1 MANLTQS
8 KSVVNV
14 GVDVGKSFLDICI
27 HEKQICFQEENTAK
41 GIQSILKRLSYY
53 RIERLVVEA
62 TGRYEFALVE
72 AAYLKAIPV
81 CIMKPLSIRR
91 YAGAV
96 EQLAKTDKIDAK
108 IIAEFA
114 AVIKPRPTP
123 EKSKNLLAIKDLLAR
138 RRQLMEIRT
147 QELNRLQIM
156 GKRLEASCKR
166 IIKVIDKEIDR
177 IETLLTEHIDEET
190 EWSQKR
196 ELLISTPGVGNTLV
210 FTLLAD
216 LPEIG
221 TLNNKE
227 ISALVGVAPMNRDSG
242 AMRGKRKVQ
251 GGRATVRTILYMAT
265 LSATQC
271 NPVIKSFYRKLVA
284 QGKHKKVAIVACMRK
299 FITILNAMVRDKK
312 EWCHA

>member
-8 KSVVNV
+8 KSSVNV
-14 GVDVGKSFLDICI
+14 GVDVGKTFLDVCI
-27 HEKQICFQEENTAK
+27 HEKQLHFQEENTAK
-41 GIQSILKRLSYY
+41 GIQAILKRLAYY

-62 TGRYEFALVE
+62 TGRYEFALAE
-72 AAYLKAIPV
+72 AAYLKELPV

-96 EQLAKTDKIDAK
+96 EQLAKTDKIDAA

-114 AVIKPRPTP
+114 AVIKPKPTP
-123 EKSKNLLAIKDLLAR
+123 QKSKNLIAIKDLLAR
-138 RRQLMEIRT
+138 RRQVMEMRT
-147 QELNRLQIM
+147 QELNRVKIM
-156 GKRLEASCKR
+156 GKSLEASCKR
-166 IIKVIDKEIDR
+166 IIKVLDKEIER
-177 IETLLTEHIDEET
+177 LEKSLSEYVDEQS
-190 EWSQKR
+190 EWSEKR

-210 FTLLAD
+210 YTLLAD

-227 ISALVGVAPMNRDSG
+227 IGALVGVAPMNRDSG
-242 AMRGKRKVQ
+242 SMRGKRKIK
-251 GGRATVRTILYMAT
+251 GGRASVRTMLYMAT
-265 LSATQC
+265 LSATRC
-271 NPVIKSFYRKLVA
+271 NPVIKHFYKKLVE

-312 EWCHA
+312 VWCHA

>member
-14 GVDVGKSFLDICI
+14 GVDVGKSFLDVCI
-27 HEKQICFQEENTAK
+27 HEKQIYFQEENTAK

-72 AAYLKAIPV
+72 AAYLKAISV

-138 RRQLMEIRT
+138 RRQLIEIRT

-190 EWSQKR
+190 EWSEKR

-312 EWCHA
+312 EWCHV